1 MTSFIGE
8 EIHEDKIHDEQEE
21 SYHDHGGEAFHLVA
35 VSFVAQGLLGEGL
48 ECFAETLRLKKIHL
62 NWSGMKQSIAIS
74 DTLHCMGLACG
85 ISGDFSE
92 ALSSYAEALR
102 IRRNLLGRD
111 HLRVA
116 DTCHSMVR
124 KFVLN
129 RILNLTHFRG
139 SKLTF

>member
-1 MTSFIGE
+1 MCSNVLG
-8 EIHEDKIHDEQEE
+8 KSPNEQEE
-21 SYHDHGGEAFHLVA
+21 SYLDGGKAFHLVA
-35 VSFVAQGLLGEGL
+35 VSFVAQGLVGDGL
-48 ECFAETLRLKKIHL
+48 ECFAEALRLKKIHL
-62 NWSGMKQSIAIS
+62 NWSGMKQSVAIS

-124 KFVLN
+124 KIVLN
-129 RILNLTHFRG
+129 RILNLTHSRG